1 MKYTYIL
8 VPVFNEE
15 DIIDIFIEKFLAVS
29 KKENN
34 LFKIVFIDD
43 GSNDTTWEK
52 IKKITSMN
60 SDITGIKLIKNFGKD
75 TAVKIGF
82 DYLKDKDFE
91 SVVVMDGDLQHP
103 IETVYEFIKLRK
115 SFKVIQGIRKKTNS
129 SFIRKFLN
137 KIFYFVVNI
146 LSDTKIKNN
155 STDFC
160 LIDKCYF
167 DFIRSELE
175 FDNNLKITIS
185 RLESVGFV
193 NFLSPERTQG
203 NSKFSFKKLIFLA
216 IELIIKKASTP
227 LKFIIALVVFLTFM
241 IGIFLMYYLNN
252 ETGYNIIFYLTLL
265 NTLILV
271 FTLLYLFY
279 IAMRVIYLP
288 INRIKYDYMIEDITN

>member
-203 NSKFSFKKLIFLA
+203 NSKFSIKKLIFLA

>member
-1 MKYTYIL
+1 
-8 VPVFNEE
+8 
-15 DIIDIFIEKFLAVS
+15 
-29 KKENN
+29 
-34 LFKIVFIDD
+34 
-43 GSNDTTWEK
+43 
-52 IKKITSMN
+52 MN
-60 SDITGIKLIKNFGKD
+60 SDTTGIKLIKNFGKD

-175 FDNNLKITIS
+175 FDYNLKITIS

-203 NSKFSFKKLIFLA
+203 NSKFRIKKLIFLA

>member
-60 SDITGIKLIKNFGKD
+60 SDTTGIKLIKNFGKD

-203 NSKFSFKKLIFLA
+203 NSKFRIKKLIFLA